1 MSVVSTDEVGRRSSL
16 RRDSTADDQQSLA
29 TTLMSFSPRGHT
41 VRFAESPAP
50 PPLTAGPVDVH
61 DDVVTWLPPGFAA
74 TDMQHQQQQATT
86 AVTNGESV
94 TAKVLSP
101 PGKNQSTSVAV

>member
-1 MSVVSTDEVGRRSSL
+1 MSTDEVGRRSSL

-29 TTLMSFSPRGHT
+29 TTLTSFSPRGHT
-41 VRFAESPAP
+41 VRFADSPVP
-50 PPLTAGPVDVH
+50 PTAEAVDVH
-61 DDVVTWLPPGFAA
+61 DDIVTWLPPGFAA
-74 TDMQHQQQQATT
+74 TDMQQQQQQATT

>member
-41 VRFAESPAP
+41 VRFADSPVP
-50 PPLTAGPVDVH
+50 PTAEAVDVH
-61 DDVVTWLPPGFAA
+61 DDIVTWLPPGFAV
-74 TDMQHQQQQATT
+74 TDMQQQQHQQQGAT
-86 AVTNGESV
+86 VTNGKSV